1 MFQSFSILLL
11 FVALFSVFNYK
22 VLKLPTAIG
31 LMVTGILTALVLTLS
46 KYVSEDFYT
55 FFCQLII
62 DARFEELLFDSL
74 LSFLLFAGSLHVD
87 YGLLKKQKKF
97 VTSFA
102 TVSVL
107 ISTIIIGT
115 MLYYLVGMFGI
126 SVDFIYCLLFGAL
139 ISPTDPVAALAILK
153 KSGVSQ
159 SIKMKIE
166 GESLFNDGV
175 GVIVY
180 SGILI
185 WFRSLASA
193 HAEELGGEIFM
204 LFLEEVGGG
213 LLFGAALG
221 FVGYYLIKLC
231 SDNSELQVILSIAIA
246 AAGYSIAVLLHTSG
260 PLAMVVAGLIIGNR
274 LHLNDSQS
282 EGTKFFNRFWEVID
296 ETLNGILFLM
306 LGLTLHLLNFESIYV
321 IIAVIVI
328 LVVLFA
334 RFLSVLLPYSILKDK
349 SKKEKGILALLTWGG
364 LRGGISL
371 GLAMSLPE
379 NEAKDLFIAIT
390 FIVVAFSII
399 AQGLTI
405 GILAKKTQT

>member
-1 MFQSFSILLL
+1 
-11 FVALFSVFNYK
+11 
-22 VLKLPTAIG
+22 
-31 LMVTGILTALVLTLS
+31 
-46 KYVSEDFYT
+46 
-55 FFCQLII
+55 
-62 DARFEELLFDSL
+62 
-74 LSFLLFAGSLHVD
+74 
-87 YGLLKKQKKF
+87 
-97 VTSFA
+97 
-102 TVSVL
+102 
-107 ISTIIIGT
+107 
-115 MLYYLVGMFGI
+115 
-126 SVDFIYCLLFGAL
+126 
-139 ISPTDPVAALAILK
+139 VAALAILK

-175 GVIVY
+175 GVIIY

-185 WFRSLASA
+185 WFRSLTSA
-193 HAEELGGEIFM
+193 HAEELGGEILM

-213 LLFGAALG
+213 LLFGAVLG
-221 FVGYYLIKLC
+221 FAGYYLIKIC
-231 SDNSELQVILSIAIA
+231 SDNPELQVILSIAIA

-321 IIAVIVI
+321 LIAVVVVMI
-328 LVVLFA
+328 VLFA

-349 SKKEKGILALLTWGG
+349 GKKEKGILALLTWGG

-379 NEAKDLFIAIT
+379 NEAKDLFVAIT